1 MSRACLSLVVVVCL
15 GAVSTPRDSFAAD
28 PPPIVQALRIATTGT
43 PDAFFAE
50 AGKTREIFKR
60 LGIDAERRYLQ
71 ATLAG
76 SDAGAVVLL
85 IEYPNL
91 AALAASAQ
99 KLQNDDEWQAYIQRN
114 NENGIS
120 IESNSIWIELEP

>member
-1 MSRACLSLVVVVCL
+1 MSRAGLSLVVVVCL